1 MLDTIRKG
9 FVEGGGRA
17 RIRISGYGLQMED
30 WRSLTVTDSSKLL
43 AGMTPEFEAELIEAL
58 AVCTAQIT
66 NHRATWATRATRP
79 RVP

>member
-1 MLDTIRKG
+1 
-9 FVEGGGRA
+9 
-17 RIRISGYGLQMED
+17 MED

-66 NHRATWATRATRP
+66 NDRRHLGYAASCAMTSMGK
-79 RVP
+79 VN